1 MKLKHFLLFILLVV
15 TAFFTSCS
23 SEEKHGRAP
32 KFASIELSPSTVSPG
47 DSLTVNISYADR
59 GEYFIKAPF
68 SVKLTR
74 NTLSVAIFSEKFNS
88 GTLPDFIK
96 VGVPDSLEVG
106 TYTLTLKCGNVSLT
120 ADAENGTIY
129 AAGNEASKMLQIKK

>member
-1 MKLKHFLLFILLVV
+1 MKAKLILLSILVSAV
-15 TAFFTSCS
+15 LFFSCS

-32 KFASIELSPSTVSPG
+32 KFASIELVPNTVHPG

-68 SVKLTR
+68 SITVSR
-74 NTLSVAIFSEKFNS
+74 NALSVGIFSEKFNS

-96 VGVPDSLEVG
+96 VEIPDSLQTG
-106 TYTLTLKCGNVSLT
+106 TYTLMLKCGSVSLT

-129 AAGNEASKMLQIKK
+129 ALGNEVTKMLQIK